1 MVVKNT
7 ELLLKDSLS
16 LKEYFSWKVIKL
28 IIKTGIIKSNI
39 MGMLAG
45 LCLALYVYDIGFVEK
60 LPIMLI
66 SLIGTS
72 FVVGGSG
79 AINNYYD
86 RDIDSI
92 MKRTRIRPT
101 VDGSIN
107 PKFALWLG
115 IVLVAIGLALLLSIS
130 LLAAFMAFLGFA
142 FYVFAYTMF
151 TKRSTIYNTEVGSLS
166 GAMPPIIGWAV
177 ISSDIFH
184 PVSIGLFVFMFL
196 WQPPHFYAIAIR
208 RLEEYKS
215 ANVPM
220 LPVVKGIYRT
230 KVQTLVYLALLLFAS
245 FIFFPY
251 SKIIAFSMFGLTL
264 AWLILGIWGFKKFN
278 DLKWANLMFAFSLS
292 HLTLLFTLMIIISF
306 TN

>member
-1 MVVKNT
+1 MKNT
-7 ELLLKDSLS
+7 EIVLKDSLS

-39 MGMLAG
+39 LGMLAG
-45 LCLALYVYDIGFVEK
+45 LSLALYIYDIGFIEK
-60 LPIMLI
+60 LPIILL

-92 MKRTRIRPT
+92 MNRTKVRPT
-101 VDGSIN
+101 ADGSIN

-115 IVLVAIGLALLLSIS
+115 IALVTIGLVLLLSIS
-130 LLAAFMAFLGFA
+130 ILAAAMAFLGFV

-177 ISSDIFH
+177 ISADIFH
-184 PVSIGLFVFMFL
+184 PVAIGLFVFMFL

-208 RLEEYKS
+208 RLEEYKDAS
-215 ANVPM
+215 VPM

-230 KVQTLVYLALLLFAS
+230 KVQTIVYLIVLLIAS
-245 FIFFPY
+245 FLFFPY
-251 SKIIAFSMFGLTL
+251 SKTITFAMFGLTL
-264 AWLILGIWGFKKFN
+264 VWILLGIWGFKKV
-278 DLKWANLMFAFSLS
+278 DDKKWANLMFAFSLS
-292 HLTLLFTLMIIISF
+292 HLTILFALMIIISLI
-306 TN
+306 

>member
-7 ELLLKDSLS
+7 ELTLTGSFS
-16 LKEYFSWKVIKL
+16 LKQYFSWKVIKL
-28 IIKTGIIKSNI
+28 IIKTGIIKSNL
-39 MGMLAG
+39 MGMFAG
-45 LCLALYVYDIGFVEK
+45 LCLALYMNDSGFVEQ
-60 LPIMLI
+60 LPNIII

-86 RDIDSI
+86 RDIDSK
-92 MKRTRIRPT
+92 MQRTKVRPT

-107 PKFALWLG
+107 PRFALWLG
-115 IVLVAIGLALLLSIS
+115 IILVTVGLALLLSVSIF
-130 LLAAFMAFLGFA
+130 AAIMGFLGFT
-142 FYVFAYTMF
+142 FYVFAYTIF

-184 PVSIGLFVFMFL
+184 PVAIALFVFMFL

-208 RLEEYKS
+208 RLEEYKT
-215 ANVPM
+215 AGVPM
-220 LPVVKGIYRT
+220 LPVVKGIHRT
-230 KVQTLVYLALLLFAS
+230 KVQSLLYLVILLFAS
-245 FIFFPY
+245 ILFLPF

-264 AWLILGIWGFKKFN
+264 AWMILGIWGFKKV
-278 DLKWANLMFAFSLS
+278 DDIKWANLMFAFSLI
-292 HLTLLFTLMIIISF
+292 HLTILFSLMIIVSLI
-306 TN
+306 